1 MTYTLSNFYRTKGAT
16 DEKERKKRSVKRY
29 LIGAGG
35 AGAVGVGALNYDK
48 IKNTID
54 TKLPEMQKWYGN
66 IPNKKRLGIT
76 IAGGGLA
83 TVLGTKAY
91 LNHKKNKR
99 NQERYDNSL
108 EGKVSKIKSKI
119 KENTKGSFNTL
130 FPKYE

>member
-1 MTYTLSNFYRTKGAT
+1 MTYKLSNFYRTKGAT

-54 TKLPEMQKWYGN
+54 NKLPEMQRWYDN
-66 IPNKKRLGIT
+66 IPDKKRLGIT

-83 TVLGTKAY
+83 TVLGTKA
-91 LNHKKNKR
+91 
-99 NQERYDNSL
+99 
-108 EGKVSKIKSKI
+108 
-119 KENTKGSFNTL
+119 
-130 FPKYE
+130 